1 MAGTEPLGVVKV
13 QPMLPYGRQLIE
25 EDDIAA
31 VTAQLRSDWL
41 TQGPTVAKFEEAL
54 TGLTGAR
61 YAVAVSSGT
70 AALHLAALAAGVRAG
85 DTGVTSDITFVASA
99 NCIRYAGGAP
109 SLADVDPSTAHISLP
124 ALRSVV
130 AGLKAAGKK
139 PRVIVPVDFSG
150 SVADLEGVRAIAD
163 EVGATVIEDAAHSLG
178 ATYTTRDGEVL
189 RAGSCRHAQMAILS
203 FHPVKHIT
211 TGEGGAIL
219 TNDEGAWR
227 ELLELRTHG
236 ITKDPARLTKVDGPW
251 YYEQQSLGYHYRV
264 TDLQCALGVSQAG
277 KLGRFVARRQA
288 IAARYDAA
296 FGAAPFKSQLA
307 PLAVRA
313 GATSSYHLYV
323 IRLTPATGHTLE
335 TTAARRLA
343 LYEGLR
349 ERGIGPQVHYIPV
362 HTQPDFQRAGLAGGQ
377 FDGANTYYAG
387 CLSLP
392 MFAGMTDADID
403 RVVNAVGEVLTK
415 SNR

>member
-1 MAGTEPLGVVKV
+1 MGVVKPG
-13 QPMLPYGRQLIE
+13 PMLPYGRQLIE

-54 TGLTGAR
+54 ATLTGAR

-70 AALHLAALAAGVRAG
+70 AALHLAALAAGVRNG
-85 DTGVTSDITFVASA
+85 DTGVTSDVTFVASA

-109 SLADVDPSTAHISLP
+109 ALADVDPSTAHVSLP

-130 AGLKAAGKK
+130 ARLKAAGKP

-150 SVADLEGVRAIAD
+150 SVADLEGVRDIAD
-163 EVGATVIEDAAHSLG
+163 EVGAMVIEDAAHSLG
-178 ATYTTRDGEVL
+178 ATYTSRDGG
-189 RAGSCRHAQMAILS
+189 RFKAGNCRHAQFAILS

-219 TNDEGAWR
+219 TNDEGAYK

-236 ITKDPARLTKVDGPW
+236 ITKDPARLSKVDGPW
-251 YYEQQSLGYHYRV
+251 YYEQHSLGYHYRL
-264 TDLQCALGVSQAG
+264 TDLQCALGLSQAA
-277 KLGRFVARRQA
+277 KLERFIARRRA

-296 FGAAPFKSQLA
+296 FGAAPLQRLVS
-307 PLAVRA
+307 PLAVRKGVESA
-313 GATSSYHLYV
+313 YHLYV
-323 IRLTPATGHTLE
+323 IRLTPAAGEPLE
-335 TTAARRLA
+335 SVAARRRV
-343 LYEGLR
+343 LYDGLR
-349 ERGIGPQVHYIPV
+349 ERGIAPQVHYIPV
-362 HTQPDFQRAGLAGGQ
+362 HTQPDFERAGLSEGS
-377 FDGANTYYAG
+377 FEGANAYYAG

-392 MFAGMTDADID
+392 MFPAMSDADVD

-415 SNR
+415 PNR

>member
-1 MAGTEPLGVVKV
+1 
-13 QPMLPYGRQLIE
+13 MLPYGRQLIE

-41 TQGPTVAKFEEAL
+41 TQGPMVAKFEEAL

-61 YAVAVSSGT
+61 FAVAVSSGT
-70 AALHLAALAAGVRAG
+70 AALHLAALAAGVRDG
-85 DTGVTSDITFVASA
+85 DTGVTSDVTFVASA
-99 NCIRYAGGAP
+99 NCIRYAGGKPA
-109 SLADVDPSTAHISLP
+109 LADVEPTTGHISLP

-130 AGLKAAGKK
+130 ANLKAAGKP

-163 EVGATVIEDAAHSLG
+163 EVGAMVIEDAAHSLG
-178 ATYTTRDGEVL
+178 ATYTSREGERL
-189 RAGSCRHAQMAILS
+189 KAGNCRHAQLAILS

-219 TNDEGAWR
+219 TNDEGAYR

-251 YYEQQSLGYHYRV
+251 YYEQQSLGYHYRL
-264 TDLQCALGVSQAG
+264 TDVQCALGVSQAG
-277 KLGRFVARRQA
+277 KLDRFVARRRA
-288 IAARYDAA
+288 IAERYNQA
-296 FGAAPFKSQLA
+296 FGASPFRELLK
-307 PLAVRA
+307 PLAARPGVE
-313 GATSSYHLYV
+313 SSYHLYV
-323 IRLTPATGHTLE
+323 VRLTPAPDE
-335 TTAARRLA
+335 TSSSVAARRRA

-349 ERGIGPQVHYIPV
+349 ERGIAPQVHYIPV
-362 HTQPDFQRAGLAGGQ
+362 HTQPDYQRAGLSEGN
-377 FDGANTYYAG
+377 FPGADAYYAG

-392 MFAGMTDADID
+392 MFPGMTDADVD

-415 SNR
+415 TNR